1 LRKSHL
7 DSVKN
12 HIKELSEKSY
22 ENLPGI
28 NSLDYVLLFMPVE
41 GAFRLA
47 VEADEKLFL
56 DAYKKNIMLVSPST
70 LLITLRT
77 ISKIWQFENQNRNT
91 QAIVDKAEALY
102 TKFVGYV
109 ESFQKVG
116 KGIEQARKAYDSAEG
131 QLMTGRG
138 NLIRTC
144 QSLEKLGIKSK
155 KAMPKEVLHKADL
168 EVNQTELIEENTD

>member
-1 LRKSHL
+1 MVVIVSTM
-7 DSVKN
+7 KN
-12 HIKELSEKSY
+12 HIKELSDKSY
-22 ENLPGI
+22 ESLPGI

-131 QLMTGRG
+131 QLLTGRG

-155 KAMPKEVLHKADL
+155 KAMPKEIMHKAEMDFSSP
-168 EVNQTELIEENTD
+168 ELIEDKTE